1 MEYEVRKD
9 FFAQLQ
15 RLPLSYLNRS
25 NIGDLVSRGTN
36 DLSAVFLFFGPGLF
50 HFLNTI
56 FVYCLALG
64 FMLAIDPLL
73 TLYTLLPYP
82 VLALAT
88 RAYGQVVYPG
98 FHQVQERLAA
108 ISSKAQENLSGIRV
122 VKAYVQEESEIA
134 SFSEKCWQYV
144 EQNLKVARVSALFH
158 AIFGAVAGTS
168 LVIVLWFGGRA
179 VISGRITLG
188 GLIAFSGYLA
198 ILLFPTIA
206 LGWIISLNQRAKA
219 ALKRLNEVMEWKDR
233 EEEGVN
239 PHATLSSTD
248 IEFRNLS
255 FAYPGTNGQAGAE
268 RMILKDITLKVPEGA
283 TLGVAGPTGSGKSTL
298 VSLIAKLYPVAPG
311 QLFIGG
317 QDIVHIPGNLL
328 RRQIGFV
335 PQDPFLFSESL
346 KENIAYGAS
355 RADDEAIFQAA
366 DLARLSKDLNQ
377 FPDNLDSLV
386 GERGITL
393 SGGQRQRAALARALM
408 VEPKILII
416 DEAAGSLDAET
427 EEEIR
432 ANLVSFIEG
441 RTCIIVS
448 HRMTALKDADHII
461 VLDGGRMV
469 EQGSH
474 KELLKKAGLYARM
487 YRHQLLKEELER
499 Y

>member
-1 MEYEVRKD
+1 
-9 FFAQLQ
+9 
-15 RLPLSYLNRS
+15 
-25 NIGDLVSRGTN
+25 
-36 DLSAVFLFFGPGLF
+36 
-50 HFLNTI
+50 
-56 FVYCLALG
+56 
-64 FMLAIDPLL
+64 
-73 TLYTLLPYP
+73 
-82 VLALAT
+82 
-88 RAYGQVVYPG
+88 
-98 FHQVQERLAA
+98 
-108 ISSKAQENLSGIRV
+108 
-122 VKAYVQEESEIA
+122 
-134 SFSEKCWQYV
+134 
-144 EQNLKVARVSALFH
+144 
-158 AIFGAVAGTS
+158 
-168 LVIVLWFGGRA
+168 
-179 VISGRITLG
+179 
-188 GLIAFSGYLA
+188 
-198 ILLFPTIA
+198 
-206 LGWIISLNQRAKA
+206 
-219 ALKRLNEVMEWKDR
+219 
-233 EEEGVN
+233 
-239 PHATLSSTD
+239 
-248 IEFRNLS
+248 
-255 FAYPGTNGQAGAE
+255 
-268 RMILKDITLKVPEGA
+268 MILKDITLKVPEGA

-432 ANLVSFIEG
+432 ANLASFIEG

-461 VLDGGRMV
+461 VLDEGRIV

-474 KELLKKAGLYARM
+474 KELLKNAGLYARM